1 MVEVK
6 KTVKDEMAFESSDEE
21 PIKSP
26 AVLYRA
32 VGKPLLRHAGESVAG
47 IKVSKKHKPVRFS
60 ITDRL
65 TACS

>member
-32 VGKPLLRHAGESVAG
+32 VGKPLLRREGESVAG
-47 IKVSKKHKPVRFS
+47 IKVSKKHKPV
-60 ITDRL
+60 
-65 TACS
+65 